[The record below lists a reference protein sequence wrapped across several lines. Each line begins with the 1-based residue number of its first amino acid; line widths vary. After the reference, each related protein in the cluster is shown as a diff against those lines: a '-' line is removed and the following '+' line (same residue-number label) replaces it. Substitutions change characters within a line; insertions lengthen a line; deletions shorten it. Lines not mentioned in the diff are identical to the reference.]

1 MTDDEKAAMPVR
13 VDKIAELEGT
23 LARLSSGTISEADAN
38 SEARRWAHDVEHARY
53 AAEIQ
58 EVQADY
64 RALEERLKRIG
75 ARYPNF
81 GAPLVL
87 SKLEVRPNP
96 GKAYWQARRNV
107 LLALFEDPRTGKL
120 EYAKL
125 RAAYM
130 REAERNAGYV
140 GTLSDDIWYSTF
152 GAKTQKAADRLLMQN
167 AMIQTDAHGKP
178 SEKLDTLAKLY
189 RRIVEHRNGKQQ
201 SLGRTASCGKTF
213 SGKGRVEFMPGN
225 RINWFGSIVKWRKDR
240 DTLRCMVTTAKGREN
255 INITKALGGKP
266 FNVPAA
272 TVLRWIANADAQNA
286 AAEHS
291 ALAQQRDENELAMG
305 WREL

>member
-1 MTDDEKAAMPVR
+1 MTNDEKAAMPVR
-13 VDKIAELEGT
+13 VDKIAELEDT
-23 LARLSSGTISEADAN
+23 LARLSSGCISEADATR
-38 SEARRWAHDVEHARY
+38 EARRWAYTVEQERY
-53 AAEIQ
+53 AAEIR
-58 EVQADY
+58 EVMADY
-64 RALEERLKRIG
+64 RALEERLARIG
-75 ARYPNF
+75 TRYPDF
-81 GAPLVL
+81 GAPLIL

-107 LLALFEDPRTGKL
+107 LIALFEDERTGKL
-120 EYAKL
+120 EYARL

-140 GTLSDDIWYSTF
+140 GALSEDIWYSNF
-152 GAKTQKAADRLLMQN
+152 GARTQEVADRLLMQN

-178 SEKLDTLAKLY
+178 TEKLDTLAKLY
-189 RRIVEHRNGKQQ
+189 RRIVAHRSGQQQ
-201 SLGRTASCGKTF
+201 SPGRAASCGKTF

-225 RINWFGSIVKWRKDR
+225 RVNWFGSIVKWRKDR

-255 INITKALGGKP
+255 INIVRALGAKP

-272 TVLRWIANADAQNA
+272 TVLRWVANADAQNA
-286 AAEHS
+286 TVEHS
-291 ALAQQRDENELAMG
+291 ALAQQRDENERTVG